1 MPISTRFVINSTIA
15 LLALGAVA
23 LIGIV
28 GMTVWL
34 AERANVAGEQALLIR
49 SVRTAAVELRSAVQ
63 AAESSQR
70 GFLVG
75 GNEIYLAPYGS
86 AKSNAQSQ
94 LERLRAGWATTD
106 QPETVIGRISSTLL
120 EKIDEMDRS
129 IALKREL
136 RDAEALALFG
146 SNRGKALMDEINLFL
161 SSTIRAT
168 DNRLVTSIAEQR
180 RNAIWLRWVTVLG
193 GLIIIGVISGAT
205 FTVYRYAR
213 EVMQTRDTLKLLN
226 ASLENRVE
234 VRTAEL
240 VQARDKAE
248 VLLAE
253 VNHRVANSL
262 SLVASLVHMQAHAL
276 GDTVAKEALQETEAR
291 ILAIASVHQRLY
303 SSGDSRFVD
312 LEEYLSSLLSNVETA
327 MRNEGHGASVRYDLE
342 PVRLKTDTSVNL
354 GVIVTE
360 WVTNAFKYAYPQQP
374 GEVRVRLKRLPDGR
388 AELTVEDDGIGRNTD
403 APAKGT
409 GLGTRIVNAM
419 ARTIGAEVEYYSRHP
434 GAGARLS
441 FPSPAEAV

>member
-1 MPISTRFVINSTIA
+1 MPISTRFVISSTIA
-15 LLALGAVA
+15 LLALGALA
-23 LIGIV
+23 LVGIV
-28 GMTVWL
+28 GMTIWL
-34 AERANVAGEQALLIR
+34 AERANFAGEQALQIR

-63 AAESSQR
+63 AAETSQR

-75 GNEIYLAPYGS
+75 GNEIYLAPYGC
-86 AKSNAQSQ
+86 AKAQAQLQ
-94 LERLRAGWATTD
+94 LERLRGNWAAAD
-106 QPETVIGRISSTLL
+106 QPETVIGRITTVLAA
-120 EKIDEMDRS
+120 KIDEMDHS
-129 IALKREL
+129 IALKRGL
-136 RDAEALALFG
+136 RDAEALSLFG

-168 DNRLVTSIAEQR
+168 DNRLTASMAEQR
-180 RNAIWLRWVTVLG
+180 RNAIWLRWATVLG
-193 GLIIIGVISGAT
+193 GLVIIVVISGAT

-213 EVMQTRDTLKLLN
+213 EVMQTRDTLQSLN

-234 VRTAEL
+234 ARTAEL

-262 SLVASLVHMQAHAL
+262 SLVASLVHLQANAL
-276 GDTVAKEALQETEAR
+276 GDKFAKEALQETEAR
-291 ILAIASVHQRLY
+291 ILAIASVHKSLY
-303 SSGDSRFVD
+303 TSGDSRFVD

-327 MRNEGHGASVRYDLE
+327 MRNEGHGASVRYDLD

-388 AELTVEDDGIGRNTD
+388 AELTVEDDGVGRNNE

-419 ARTIGAEVEYYSRHP
+419 ARTIGAEVEYYSRSP
-434 GAGARLS
+434 GTGARLA